1 MGKIGTSGETLPQ
14 HAETEDLTSSPPT
27 QSGRGHTPTEPPAGS
42 GGGNGLTRVTVN
54 LNRQAVQALEVVSE
68 ATGYSKTDTI
78 NRALQVYAI
87 VQEIMQRNGGTL
99 HIKHDDGALE
109 RIHIV

>member
-1 MGKIGTSGETLPQ
+1 MS
-14 HAETEDLTSSPPT
+14 AESAASVAAA
-27 QSGRGHTPTEPPAGS
+27 SA
-42 GGGNGLTRVTVN
+42 LTRVTVN
-54 LNRQAVQALEVVSE
+54 LTRPAVQALESVSE

-87 VQEIMQRNGGTL
+87 VHEIMARNGGVLT
-99 HIKHDDGALE
+99 IRHDDGGLE

>member
-1 MGKIGTSGETLPQ
+1 MPVAKTRTADDTALETQ
-14 HAETEDLTSSPPT
+14 T
-27 QSGRGHTPTEPPAGS
+27 GRGSTPIDPPLGP
-42 GGGNGLTRVTVN
+42 GGGGGLTRVTVN
-54 LNRQAVQALEVVSE
+54 LNRQAVQALDAVSE

-87 VQEIMQRNGGTL
+87 VQEIMQKNGGVL
-99 HIKHDDGALE
+99 HVRHDNGDLE

>member
-1 MGKIGTSGETLPQ
+1 MEKTEGAGRTQRGRLVATRPRGEPAVV
-14 HAETEDLTSSPPT
+14 AET
-27 QSGRGHTPTEPPAGS
+27 AV
-42 GGGNGLTRVTVN
+42 GNGLTRVTVN
-54 LNRQAVQALEVVSE
+54 LNRQAMQALESVGD

-87 VQEIMQRNGGTL
+87 VQELMQRNGGVLQVT
-99 HIKHDDGALE
+99 HEDGAVE

>member
-1 MGKIGTSGETLPQ
+1 M
-14 HAETEDLTSSPPT
+14 ARSSAARRLESASADYAAVPLAGHDGG
-27 QSGRGHTPTEPPAGS
+27 GRVPAEPPLGS
-42 GGGNGLTRVTVN
+42 GGGGLTRVTVN
-54 LNRQAVQALEVVSE
+54 LNRQALSALESVSD

-87 VQEIMQRNGGTL
+87 VQELMEKNGGVL
-99 HIKHDDGALE
+99 QVKHNDGELE